1 MAKIL
6 GISAFGTGIAPKY
19 WWEWTLVAVIGASG
33 LVGLISF
40 IVGLYKAIYK
50 LYKVSSTRSQ
60 YLQTTELKLWPTDK
74 KGHPILA
81 TVCARANLSS
91 I

>member
-6 GISAFGTGIAPKY
+6 GISAFGTGITPKY
-19 WWEWTLVAVIGASG
+19 WWEWTLVAIIGASG

-40 IVGLYKAIYK
+40 ILGLYKAIHK
-50 LYKVSSTRSQ
+50 SYKVSSTRSQ
-60 YLQTTELKLWPTDK
+60 YLQILELRLWSIDK

-81 TVCARANLSS
+81 TVCARAYLSS